1 MRVPGALRVVEANA
15 IVYRR
20 VWKGSAFSSFVT
32 PALFL
37 VAMGLGLGS
46 LVDRGT
52 GAPGFEGLSYVAFL
66 APGLLVA
73 SAMQSGAAEGSFQV
87 IAGMKWS
94 RTYHS
99 VVASPA
105 GTAGLVGGHFIWT
118 GLRVLMVSVIFG
130 LVAAALGA
138 ISPVAAVALAPI
150 GLLIG
155 LATVAPMT
163 AFTANRE
170 NTEALTAVF
179 RFGITPMFLFSGTF
193 FPITQLPDWLRSV
206 ATVTP
211 LWHAVELARRVALGY
226 DSALPAWQ
234 HVGYLVLV
242 FVVGAALAYRL
253 FTRRLNV

>member
-1 MRVPGALRVVEANA
+1 MQVPGALRMVEANA
-15 IVYRR
+15 IAYRR

-52 GAPGFEGLSYVAFL
+52 GTPGFEGLSYVAFL

-87 IAGMKWS
+87 IAGMKWA

-99 VVASPA
+99 VVASPV
-105 GTAGLVGGHFIWT
+105 GTGGLVGGHFIWT
-118 GLRVLMVSVIFG
+118 GLRVLMVSVIFAA
-130 LVAAALGA
+130 VAVALGA
-138 ISPVAAVALAPI
+138 ISPFAALALVPI
-150 GLLIG
+150 GILIG

-179 RFGITPMFLFSGTF
+179 RFGITPMYLFSGTF

-206 ATVTP
+206 AALTP
-211 LWHAVELARRVALGY
+211 LWHAVELARRVALGHN
-226 DSALPAWQ
+226 SVLPAWQ

-242 FVVGAALAYRL
+242 FVVGAALTYRS

>member
-52 GAPGFEGLSYVAFL
+52 GPPGFESFSYLAFL

-73 SAMQSGAAEGSFQV
+73 SAMQSGAAEGSFPV
-87 IAGMKWS
+87 ITGMKWIRS
-94 RTYHS
+94 YHA
-99 VVASPA
+99 VVASPV
-105 GTAGLVGGHFIWT
+105 GTRGLVGGHFIWT
-118 GLRVLMVSVIFG
+118 GIRVLMVSVIFG
-130 LVAAALGA
+130 AVAACLGA
-138 ISPVAAVALAPI
+138 ISPAAALALAPI
-150 GLLIG
+150 GILIG

-179 RFGITPMFLFSGTF
+179 RFGITPMYLFSGTF
-193 FPITQLPDWLRSV
+193 FPVTQLPDWLRSV

-211 LWHAVELARRVALGY
+211 LWHAVELARRVALGS

-242 FVVGAALAYRL
+242 FVVGVALTYRF

>member
-1 MRVPGALRVVEANA
+1 MQVPGALRVVEANA
-15 IVYRR
+15 IAYRR

-52 GAPGFEGLSYVAFL
+52 GPPGFEDFSYLAFL

-73 SAMQSGAAEGSFQV
+73 SAMQSGAAEGSFPV
-87 IAGMKWS
+87 ITGMKWIRS
-94 RTYHS
+94 YHG
-99 VVASPA
+99 VVASPV
-105 GTAGLVGGHFIWT
+105 GTRGLVGGHFIWT
-118 GLRVLMVSVIFG
+118 GIRVLMVSVIFG
-130 LVAAALGA
+130 GVAAALGA
-138 ISPVAAVALAPI
+138 ISPMSALALAPI
-150 GLLIG
+150 GILIG
-155 LATVAPMT
+155 MATVAPMT

-179 RFGITPMFLFSGTF
+179 RFGITPMYLFSGTF
-193 FPITQLPDWLRSV
+193 FPVTQLPDWLRSV

-211 LWHAVELARRVALGY
+211 LWHAVELARRVALGSG
-226 DSALPAWQ
+226 SALPAWQ

-242 FVVGAALAYRL
+242 FVVGVALTYRF

>member
-1 MRVPGALRVVEANA
+1 MQVPGVLRVVEADA
-15 IVYRR
+15 IAYRR

-46 LVDRGT
+46 LVDRGA
-52 GAPGFEGLSYVAFL
+52 GAPGFEGLSYVSFL

-73 SAMQSGAAEGSFQV
+73 SAMQSGAAQGSFPV
-87 IAGMKWS
+87 IAGMKWT

-99 VVASPA
+99 VVASPV
-105 GTAGLVGGHFIWT
+105 GTGGLLGGHFIWS

-130 LVAAALGA
+130 AVAAALGA
-138 ISPVAAVALAPI
+138 ISPVAVLALAPI
-150 GLLIG
+150 GILIG

-163 AFTANRE
+163 AFTANRD

-179 RFGITPMFLFSGTF
+179 RFGITPMYLFSGAF
-193 FPITQLPDWLRSV
+193 FPITQLPDWLQAV
-206 ATVTP
+206 ATLTP

-234 HVGYLVLV
+234 HVGYLVLLI
-242 FVVGAALAYRL
+242 VVGAAMAYRL
-253 FTRRLNV
+253 FARRLNV

>member
-1 MRVPGALRVVEANA
+1 MQVPGALRVVEANA
-15 IVYRR
+15 IAYRR
-20 VWKGSAFSSFVT
+20 VWKGSAFSSFAT

-52 GAPGFEGLSYVAFL
+52 GPPGFEGLSYLAFL

-73 SAMQSGAAEGSFQV
+73 SAMQSGAAEGSFPV
-87 IAGMKWS
+87 ITGMKWI

-105 GTAGLVGGHFIWT
+105 GTRGLIGGHFIWT
-118 GLRVLMVSVIFG
+118 GIRVLMVSVIFG
-130 LVAAALGA
+130 GVAAALGA
-138 ISPVAAVALAPI
+138 ISPISVLALAPI
-150 GLLIG
+150 GILIG

-179 RFGITPMFLFSGTF
+179 RFGITPMYLFSGTF
-193 FPITQLPDWLRSV
+193 FPIAQLPDWLRSV

-211 LWHAVELARRVALGY
+211 LWHAVELARRVALGHH
-226 DSALPAWQ
+226 SALPAWQ

-242 FVVGAALAYRL
+242 FVVGAALTYR
-253 FTRRLNV
+253 FFARRLNV

>member
-1 MRVPGALRVVEANA
+1 MVEANA
-15 IVYRR
+15 IAYRR
-20 VWKGSAFSSFVT
+20 VWKGSAFSSFAT

-52 GAPGFEGLSYVAFL
+52 GPPGFEGLSYLAFL

-73 SAMQSGAAEGSFQV
+73 GAMQSGAAEGSFPV
-87 IAGMKWS
+87 IAGMKWA

-105 GTAGLVGGHFIWT
+105 GARGLIGGHFIWT
-118 GLRVLMVSVIFG
+118 GIRVLMVSVIFG
-130 LVAAALGA
+130 GVAAALGA
-138 ISPVAAVALAPI
+138 ISPISVLALAPI
-150 GLLIG
+150 GILIG
-155 LATVAPMT
+155 LAIVAPMT

-179 RFGITPMFLFSGTF
+179 RFGITPMYLFSGTF
-193 FPITQLPDWLRSV
+193 FPIAQLPDWLRSV

-211 LWHAVELARRVALGY
+211 LWHAVELARRVALGHH
-226 DSALPAWQ
+226 SALPAWQ
-234 HVGYLVLV
+234 HVGYLVLI
-242 FVVGAALAYRL
+242 FVVGAALTYRF

>member
-1 MRVPGALRVVEANA
+1 MQVPGALRVVEANA
-15 IVYRR
+15 IAYRR
-20 VWKGSAFSSFVT
+20 VWKGSAFSSFAT

-52 GAPGFEGLSYVAFL
+52 GPPGFEGLSYLAFL

-73 SAMQSGAAEGSFQV
+73 SAMQSGAAEGSFPV
-87 IAGMKWS
+87 IAGMKWA

-99 VVASPA
+99 VVASPV
-105 GTAGLVGGHFIWT
+105 GTRGLVGGHFIWT

-130 LVAAALGA
+130 GVAAALGA
-138 ISPVAAVALAPI
+138 ISPISVLALAPI
-150 GLLIG
+150 GILIG

-179 RFGITPMFLFSGTF
+179 RFGITPMYLFSGTF
-193 FPITQLPDWLRSV
+193 FPIAQLPDWLRSV

-211 LWHAVELARRVALGY
+211 LWHAVELARRVALGHH
-226 DSALPAWQ
+226 SALPAWQ

-242 FVVGAALAYRL
+242 FVVGAALTYR
-253 FTRRLNV
+253 FFARRLNV

>member
-1 MRVPGALRVVEANA
+1 MQVPGVLRVVEADA
-15 IVYRR
+15 IAYRR

-46 LVDRGT
+46 LVDRGA
-52 GAPGFEGLSYVAFL
+52 GAPGFEGLSYVSFL

-73 SAMQSGAAEGSFQV
+73 SAMQSGAAQGSFPV
-87 IAGMKWS
+87 IAGMKWT

-99 VVASPA
+99 VVASPV
-105 GTAGLVGGHFIWT
+105 GTGGLLGGHFIWS

-130 LVAAALGA
+130 AVAAALGA
-138 ISPVAAVALAPI
+138 ISPVAVLALAPI
-150 GLLIG
+150 GILIG

-163 AFTANRE
+163 AFTANRD

-179 RFGITPMFLFSGTF
+179 RFGITPMYLFSGAF
-193 FPITQLPDWLRSV
+193 FPITQLPDWLQAV
-206 ATVTP
+206 ATLTP

-234 HVGYLVLV
+234 HVGYLWLLI
-242 FVVGAALAYRL
+242 VVGAAMAYRL
-253 FTRRLNV
+253 FARRLNV

>member
-1 MRVPGALRVVEANA
+1 MQIPGALRVVEANA
-15 IVYRR
+15 ITYRR

-52 GAPGFEGLSYVAFL
+52 GAPGFEGVSYVAFL

-73 SAMQSGAAEGSFQV
+73 SAMQSGAAEGSFPV

-105 GTAGLVGGHFIWT
+105 GTRGLVGGHFIWA
-118 GLRVLMVSVIFG
+118 GIRVLMVSVIFG
-130 LVAAALGA
+130 AVAAGLGAITPAAAL
-138 ISPVAAVALAPI
+138 ALAPI
-150 GLLIG
+150 GVLIG

-163 AFTANRE
+163 ALTANRE

-179 RFGITPMFLFSGTF
+179 RFGITPMFLFSGVF

-206 ATVTP
+206 AMVTP
-211 LWHAVELARRVALGY
+211 LWHAVELARRVALGH

-234 HVGYLVLV
+234 HAGYLVLA

-253 FTRRLNV
+253 FSRRLNV

>member
-1 MRVPGALRVVEANA
+1 MQVPGTLRVVEASA
-15 IVYRR
+15 ITYRR

-46 LVDRGT
+46 LVDRGA
-52 GAPGFEGLSYVAFL
+52 GAPGLEGLSYVAFL

-73 SAMQSGAAEGSFQV
+73 SAMQSGAAEGSFKV
-87 IAGMKWS
+87 MAGMKWA

-99 VVASPA
+99 VVASPV
-105 GTAGLVGGHFIWT
+105 GTGGLVGGHFIWT
-118 GLRVLMVSVIFG
+118 AIRLLMVSVIFG
-130 LVAAALGA
+130 GVAAALGA
-138 ISPVAAVALAPI
+138 ISPVAALALAPV
-150 GLLIG
+150 GMLIG
-155 LATVAPMT
+155 LATAAPMT

-179 RFGITPMFLFSGTF
+179 RFGITPMYLFSGTF
-193 FPITQLPDWLRSV
+193 FPITQLPDWLQSV

-211 LWHAVELARRVALGY
+211 LWHAVELARRIALGHS
-226 DSALPAWQ
+226 SALPAWL

-242 FVVGAALAYRL
+242 FVVGAALTYRS

>member
-1 MRVPGALRVVEANA
+1 MQVPGALRVVEANA
-15 IVYRR
+15 IAYRR

-46 LVDRGT
+46 LVDGGT
-52 GAPGFEGLSYVAFL
+52 GAPGFEGLSYIAFL

-87 IAGMKWS
+87 IAGMKWT
-94 RTYHS
+94 RIYHA
-99 VVASPA
+99 VVASPV
-105 GTAGLVGGHFIWT
+105 GTRGLVGGHFIWAS
-118 GLRVLMVSVIFG
+118 LRVLMVSVVFG
-130 LVAAALGA
+130 AVAAVLGA
-138 ISPVAAVALAPI
+138 ISPGAALALAPV
-150 GLLIG
+150 GVLIG
-155 LATVAPMT
+155 LATAAPMT

-179 RFGITPMFLFSGTF
+179 RFAITPMYLFSGTF
-193 FPITQLPDWLRSV
+193 FPITQLPEWLRSV

-211 LWHAVELARRVALGY
+211 LWHAVELARRVALGH
-226 DSALPAWQ
+226 DSTLPPWQ

-242 FVVGAALAYRL
+242 FVVGAALTYRL
-253 FTRRLNV
+253 FSRRLNV

>member
-1 MRVPGALRVVEANA
+1 MQVPGALRVVEANA
-15 IVYRR
+15 IAYRR

-52 GAPGFEGLSYVAFL
+52 GAPGFEDLSYVAFL

-73 SAMQSGAAEGSFQV
+73 SAMQSGATEGSFQV
-87 IAGMKWS
+87 IAGMKWA

-99 VVASPA
+99 VVATPV
-105 GTAGLVGGHFIWT
+105 GTGGLVGGHFIWT

-130 LVAAALGA
+130 AVAVALGA
-138 ISPVAAVALAPI
+138 ISPAAALALVPVGI
-150 GLLIG
+150 LIG

-179 RFGITPMFLFSGTF
+179 RFGITPMYLFSGTF
-193 FPITQLPDWLRSV
+193 FPINQLPDWVRSV
-206 ATVTP
+206 AALTP
-211 LWHAVELARRVALGY
+211 LWHAVELARRVAL
-226 DSALPAWQ
+226 DHNSALPAWQ
-234 HVGYLVLV
+234 HVGYLILM
-242 FVVGAALAYRL
+242 FVVGAALTYR
-253 FTRRLNV
+253 FFARRLNV